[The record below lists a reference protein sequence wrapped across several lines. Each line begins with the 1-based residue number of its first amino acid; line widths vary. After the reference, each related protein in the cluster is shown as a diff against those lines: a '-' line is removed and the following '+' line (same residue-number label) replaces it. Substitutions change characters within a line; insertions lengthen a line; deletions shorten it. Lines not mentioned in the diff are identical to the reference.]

1 MTADTTA
8 MNAPHEIEYTLI
20 FDKASIKGKFGQTPR
35 IIGVGMVIIALIVG
49 AAALTKK
56 RGTSDEA

>member
-1 MTADTTA
+1 